1 MFLCYLRFLNYTKQ
15 TIFYIK
21 MQFSACK
28 SINFFKVFKEQYT
41 IYLFIFLFCISG
53 IWFCIKACLSLI
65 YVLLLF
71 RIHFMTMSETLHDQ
85 LITKNWMLQFFISS
99 KYRLYRHMMM
109 IAFMTLVLYKSDPE
123 YTEPTET
130 ISRIIALILFLLLV
144 YTNMYLLV
152 PKLLFRNKYIEYG
165 FSILGVIVLSGF
177 MNIIGWE
184 YYGPEVRLDAHEKGI
199 SIFPFSFIVI
209 TIIFA
214 SAAIKLF
221 QRWMV
226 DAQLI
231 NELEKANTN
240 AELEQLKNQIN
251 PHFLFNM
258 LNNANV
264 LTKKD
269 PEKASQVLMK
279 LSDLL
284 RYQLYDSA
292 RDKVLLTSDIH
303 FLEDFLNLEKV
314 RRDNFDFVVSKEGNL
329 SGIQIPPLLFIS
341 FVENAVKHN
350 NDSAKSSFVHL
361 FFDVRNKELF
371 FKCINSKPLLK
382 AVSSN
387 ASGLGLVNIKRRLQL
402 LFPSSHDLK
411 IEENKETFCVTLK
424 LNYELYHFR

>member
-1 MFLCYLRFLNYTKQ
+1 MFLCYLHFLNYTKR

-21 MQFSACK
+21 MQFLAFK
-28 SINFFKVFKEQYT
+28 SVNFLKPFKQQYT
-41 IYLFIFLFCISG
+41 IYPFIFLFCING
-53 IWFCIKACLSLI
+53 MWFCIKACLSLI

-71 RIHFMTMSETLHDQ
+71 RIHFITMSETLHDQ
-85 LITKNWMLQFFISS
+85 LIAKNWLLQFFISS
-99 KYRLYRHMMM
+99 KYRLYRHLIM
-109 IAFMTLVLYKSDPE
+109 IVFIALTLYKSDPE

-130 ISRIIALILFLLLV
+130 YSRIIALVMFLVLV

-152 PKLLFRNKYIEYG
+152 PKILFKRNYVAYAVSVLILIII
-165 FSILGVIVLSGF
+165 SIFIRRSGEF
-177 MNIIGWE
+177 IFVPN
-184 YYGPEVRLDAHEKGI
+184 VKLDPAKDDVG
-199 SIFPFSFIVI
+199 IFPFSFI
-209 TIIFA
+209 IFILISA

-221 QRWMV
+221 QQWML
-226 DAQLI
+226 DTQTI
-231 NELEKANTN
+231 SELEQANSN

-269 PEKASQVLMK
+269 PEKASEVLMK

-292 RDKVLLTSDIH
+292 REKVFLTSDIH
-303 FLEDFLNLEKV
+303 FLEDFLLLEKV

-341 FVENAVKHN
+341 FVENAIKHN

-361 FFDVRNKELF
+361 FFDVRNNELF
-371 FKCINSKPLLK
+371 FRCINSKPLLK

-387 ASGLGLVNIKRRLQL
+387 ASGLGLVNIKRRLEL
-402 LFPSSHDLK
+402 LFPLLHELK
-411 IEENKETFCVTLK
+411 IEDNKEAFCVTLTIK
-424 LNYELYHFR
+424 L